1 MLKILPGLGICIT
14 VALISLFTA
23 EYFIIGGVT
32 IAILAGI
39 IIGNLIKIPA
49 RLTSGIKFSEK
60 KLLPVAIALMGFS
73 LNYTILIELG
83 LPVIIMIICGVA
95 FTISFSMFT
104 GRLLGM
110 DRELNLLVGI
120 GNAVCGSSAI
130 AAAQGVIKTKDEY
143 AGISIGIIN
152 LLGTLGIFLL
162 PFLAL
167 ILPGFSD
174 RESGMLIGN
183 TLQAVGQVTAAG
195 FSIGD
200 EPGKIAT
207 IVKMGRVLLIS
218 PIVLLLNFRKNGK
231 TKSAGKIPGIP
242 VYILLFILFSIVSST
257 GIIPARLISILK
269 WISEFSLITAMAA
282 TGMNIRFKTL
292 LTSGKKALLTG
303 FITFGGQIVF
313 STAMI
318 YLLNYLF

>member
-39 IIGNLIKIPA
+39 IIGNLIRIPDS
-49 RLTSGIKFSEK
+49 LSDGIKFSEK
-60 KLLPVAIALMGFS
+60 KILPVAIALMGFS

-183 TLQAVGQVTAAG
+183 TLQAVG
-195 FSIGD
+195 
-200 EPGKIAT
+200 PGYSRRIF
-207 IVKMGRVLLIS
+207 
-218 PIVLLLNFRKNGK
+218 N
-231 TKSAGKIPGIP
+231 
-242 VYILLFILFSIVSST
+242 
-257 GIIPARLISILK
+257 
-269 WISEFSLITAMAA
+269 W
-282 TGMNIRFKTL
+282 
-292 LTSGKKALLTG
+292 
-303 FITFGGQIVF
+303 
-313 STAMI
+313 
-318 YLLNYLF
+318 